1 MAEVQDQRPKEWRRA
16 SGLLYFGSAEPQR
29 ISFAFGLVRKERIRK
44 LYKLFRKRRRWTQ
57 SFNPVKQSISQSFT
71 FEISSVGND
80 KQKQTCTKGQYKAY
94 SLLQD
99 SGTSRFAQALWGHFK
114 KPTRPGMRS
123 HSRCW
128 FIESPN
134 LLRGF
139 NFMWFQSF
147 GDWHVHNQ
155 FAYLTWFLSTR
166 DFRFQA
172 GWVRLEMGWAA
183 GHIPRRSLELFTKK
197 EATC

>member
-16 SGLLYFGSAEPQR
+16 SGLVYFGITVRREFLSVFG
-29 ISFAFGLVRKERIRK
+29 SVAFGLVRKERIRK
-44 LYKLFRKRRRWTQ
+44 LYKLFRKRRRWSPQ
-57 SFNPVKQSISQSFT
+57 SFNPVKQSILYFWNT
-71 FEISSVGND
+71 FGWKWEQ
-80 KQKQTCTKGQYKAY
+80 KQKCTKGQQG
-94 SLLQD
+94 LLQD
-99 SGTSRFAQALWGHFK
+99 SSTSRFAQALWGHFK

-134 LLRGF
+134 LLRGC
-139 NFMWFQSF
+139 NFKWFQSF

>member
-16 SGLLYFGSAEPQR
+16 SGLDFGIFWYHCPQR
-29 ISFAFGLVRKERIRK
+29 ILGLSGRSVSGSFTSSSGSDDVG
-44 LYKLFRKRRRWTQ
+44 RRVSIQ
-57 SFNPVKQSISQSFT
+57 SNSQSFT
-71 FEISSVGND
+71 FETSVGNGN
-80 KQKQTCTKGQYKAY
+80 KNKNAQKGSKAY

-99 SGTSRFAQALWGHFK
+99 SSTSRFAQALWGHFK

-139 NFMWFQSF
+139 NFMWFQAF